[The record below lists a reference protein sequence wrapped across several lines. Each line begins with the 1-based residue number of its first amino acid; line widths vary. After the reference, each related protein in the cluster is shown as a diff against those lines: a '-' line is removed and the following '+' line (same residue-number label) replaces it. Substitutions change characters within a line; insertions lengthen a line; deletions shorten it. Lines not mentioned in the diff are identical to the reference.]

1 MVEQFAQFI
10 ARVVFLK
17 ETHRTDAAMVEVNDF
32 CGKVFELGVDELR
45 VLPLEAL
52 HAICVMEG
60 EFVPDRAV
68 MLGSLLKEVAD
79 LDRLN
84 PGPLR
89 DPCQCLTRSLYLLLA
104 AYGDGT
110 QALPLDAVSTL
121 ELVIERSAACELP
134 TQVQRLLA
142 GFFEINGFY
151 SDAEDC
157 WFEVIGEAE
166 ASETESGEA
175 GMLAAAV
182 ADGIAFYHRLLD
194 KTDDDLAD
202 GGLPR
207 DEVHEGLAELQARR
221 GN

>member
-1 MVEQFAQFI
+1 
-10 ARVVFLK
+10 
-17 ETHRTDAAMVEVNDF
+17 
-32 CGKVFELGVDELR
+32 
-45 VLPLEAL
+45 
-52 HAICVMEG
+52 
-60 EFVPDRAV
+60 
-68 MLGSLLKEVAD
+68 
-79 LDRLN
+79 
-84 PGPLR
+84 
-89 DPCQCLTRSLYLLLA
+89 LLA

-110 QALPLDAVSTL
+110 QALPLDAVPTL

-134 TQVQRLLA
+134 AQVQRLLA

-166 ASETESGEA
+166 ATETESGET